1 MNETTPRIGRDERD
15 FIIAWLET
23 VLGKSCRLSIL
34 GRNFFV
40 DRPTDCLY
48 WIDTL
53 RRTLV
58 AEWEAELAKAKK
70 LRPEDERRGIKAW
83 QTFRAADKCKAEINR
98 FDAQLADARKAD
110 ADALAEREARKA
122 ESAAEEQPAATGTD
136 GQPPR

>member
-1 MNETTPRIGRDERD
+1 MSTETPRPIGRDERD

-58 AEWEAELAKAKK
+58 AEWEAELAKAKN
-70 LRPEDERRGIKAW
+70 LRAEDERRGIKAW
-83 QTFRAADKCKAEINR
+83 QTFRAADKCKAEIAR
-98 FDAQLADARKAD
+98 FDAQLVDARKAD
-110 ADALAEREARKA
+110 EDRRKEREAKEA
-122 ESAAEEQPAATGTD
+122 PVADAPAAATGTD
-136 GQPPR
+136 GPQQ